1 MGPFKKYY
9 NDEIRRFMREQGR
22 KVTHFDIVGLFTK
35 AYLRVQTRQ
44 NGFKATGIYPFDKH
58 IFTDADFIAGNSS
71 SSEDPVETIN
81 STTEETPG
89 GSTMKFKQAQA
100 EHSLLPGK
108 YLHHQSYEILHLIG
122 KAGKQRQLF

>member
-22 KVTHFDIVGLFTK
+22 KVTHFDIAGLFTK
-35 AYLRVQTRQ
+35 AYLRVQTGQ
-44 NGFKATGIYPFDKH
+44 IAINGFKATGIYPFDKH

-81 STTEETPG
+81 STTEETP
-89 GSTMKFKQAQA
+89 SASAMEIEPEIRKFRNKIYGNFRNA
-100 EHSLLPGK
+100 
-108 YLHHQSYEILHLIG
+108 I
-122 KAGKQRQLF
+122 